1 VLISGRSRFRQ
12 FFGLANREHKGL
24 GNKLVGAKKM
34 TNDNYIEEIEP
45 GVVALGAAY
54 AATLIS
60 LIFWLAA

>member
-1 VLISGRSRFRQ
+1 
-12 FFGLANREHKGL
+12 
-24 GNKLVGAKKM
+24 M

-45 GVVALGAAY
+45 VVIALGAAY